1 MKVYYEQ
8 SLYRREIC
16 ARTILIATIVVDM
29 LTIVLDYLI
38 IRTVLKVVEA
48 EAEMDLHDYALKS
61 AG

>member
-48 EAEMDLHDYALKS
+48 EAEMDLHD
-61 AG
+61 